1 MQVVGTAEVTTF
13 AETLAVGLDTAMC
26 KVAKRRSTD
35 TVRLEIGSD
44 LHKISPSLT
53 CYRNSF
59 LFKSEMYFRPLL
71 LLQVAC

>member
-35 TVRLEIGSD
+35 IVHGHCALGD
-44 LHKISPSLT
+44 WL
-53 CYRNSF
+53 
-59 LFKSEMYFRPLL
+59 
-71 LLQVAC
+71 